1 MRPSGKT
8 LSLSFTLLVHRLTYK
23 KMNTHACILHVVTKC
38 NLFDHYYDPRN
49 NKRNANHN
57 TIENINIQDFS

>member
-1 MRPSGKT
+1 MRSSGKT

-23 KMNTHACILHVVTKC
+23 IKMNTHACILVTKC
-38 NLFDHYYDPRN
+38 NLFYHYYDPRN

-57 TIENINIQDFS
+57 TIENTNIQDFS

>member
-1 MRPSGKT
+1 
-8 LSLSFTLLVHRLTYK
+8 
-23 KMNTHACILHVVTKC
+23 MNTHACIIVTKC

-57 TIENINIQDFS
+57 TIVNTNIQGFSQL

>member
-8 LSLSFTLLVHRLTYK
+8 LSLSFTLLVHRITYK
-23 KMNTHACILHVVTKC
+23 KINTHACILVTKC
-38 NLFDHYYDPRN
+38 NLFDHYYHPRN

-57 TIENINIQDFS
+57 TIENTNIQDFS

>member
-1 MRPSGKT
+1 
-8 LSLSFTLLVHRLTYK
+8 
-23 KMNTHACILHVVTKC
+23 MNTHACIAVTKC

-57 TIENINIQDFS
+57 TIENTNNQGFS